1 MRQLGTYD
9 IPPILTDPRDWLIA
23 DELRR
28 CGYIVHSGPDSALAQ
43 LPIFP
48 GFRAQ
53 FARASDVPEQAWS
66 HAARGY

>member
-9 IPPILTDPRDWLIA
+9 ILAILTDPVDWLVA

-28 CGYIVHSGPDSALAQ
+28 CGFIVRIGPDSALAR
-43 LPIFP
+43 LPIYP
-48 GFRAQ
+48 GFPAQ
-53 FARASDVPEQAWS
+53 LAQASDVPEQASS